1 VEGRGA
7 STLVWMQAESCLPV
21 FFTYLC
27 GVCRGLRAKDGVEVG
42 VLLSCH
48 LKERREHEV
57 VKVGKWA
64 VMSNLEDGLQ
74 SQIAVEREDS
84 GSVHEDVVSKI
95 NN

>member
-1 VEGRGA
+1 
-7 STLVWMQAESCLPV
+7 MQAESCLPV
-21 FFTYLC
+21 FCAYLR

-42 VLLSCH
+42 VLLPRH
-48 LKERREHEV
+48 LKESREHGV
-57 VKVGKWA
+57 VKVRRKCA

-74 SQIAVEREDS
+74 SQIAIEREDS